1 MDNDTLTDL
10 LRTVRLHGAAFDVL
24 DDTSG
29 GCTAPGGDALLLAL
43 VTRGEALATSDG
55 DGGEAMALR
64 TGDLVLMPRGTGRIA
79 LGAGATL
86 VRGVLRHDVQAARLL
101 IEAWPRLMRVPAARC
116 SPWMTQLAT
125 EAARGCAGPRP
136 GSEVVLVRL
145 AEALLAET
153 VRLFFRD
160 QPAEG
165 ARGWLT
171 ALRDRYVARALAAM
185 HDSPAHPWTVE
196 ELGNRVGLSRSALHD
211 HFNQALGQPPNQY
224 LARWRIELGS
234 RLLRETR
241 RPVASIAEDVG
252 YESEA
257 AFSRA
262 FKRLVGQPP
271 ASWRRSQGARE
282 LVAG

>member
-24 DDTSG
+24 DDTTG
-29 GCTAPGGDALLLAL
+29 HCGAPGGETLLLAM
-43 VTRGEALATSDG
+43 VTRGEALAVG
-55 DGGEAMALR
+55 KAQEAVALR
-64 TGDLVLMPRGTGRIA
+64 AGDLVLMPRGDGRIE

-86 VRGVLRHDVQAARLL
+86 VRGLLRHDVQAARLL
-101 IEAWPRLMRVPAARC
+101 VEAWPHLMRVPAERC
-116 SPWMTQLAT
+116 SPWMTKLAV
-125 EAARGCAGPRP
+125 EAARGCAGPRA
-136 GSEVVLVRL
+136 GSEVVMVRL

-153 VRLFFRD
+153 VRLFFAD
-160 QPAEG
+160 QPQDG
-165 ARGWLT
+165 ARGWLA

-211 HFNQALGQPPNQY
+211 RFNQALGQPPNQY

-271 ASWRRSQGARE
+271 ASWRRNQGTRE
-282 LVAG
+282 MVAG